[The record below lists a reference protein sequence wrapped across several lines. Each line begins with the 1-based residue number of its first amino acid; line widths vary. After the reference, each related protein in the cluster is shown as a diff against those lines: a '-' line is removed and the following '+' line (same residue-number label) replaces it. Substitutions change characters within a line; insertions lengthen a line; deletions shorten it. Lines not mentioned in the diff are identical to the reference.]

1 MKKYSMRA
9 VPAAA
14 AMVAALVF
22 GVQVH
27 AQTGTGMP
35 PGSTNPKD
43 ASTTPGPAAR
53 AAANG
58 TSSTGTSSTGSTS
71 AGNMGA
77 GKPTVDGVT
86 MPPGST
92 KPKDA
97 LNPKAETATTAEQ
110 RAMAKSDRAAAKAD
124 KRAAQD
130 SKKKTGTNNSAETP
144 GGSMSSTATSPS
156 K

>member
-9 VPAAA
+9 IPAAA
-14 AMVAALVF
+14 AMMAALVF

-27 AQTGTGMP
+27 AQTSTGTP

-43 ASTTPGPAAR
+43 ASTTAGPATR
-53 AAANG
+53 AAADGN
-58 TSSTGTSSTGSTS
+58 TNTGNT
-71 AGNMGA
+71 GA
-77 GKPTVDGVT
+77 GKPTVDGTT

-97 LNPKAETATTAEQ
+97 LNTQTSTSKTAEQ
-110 RAMAKSDRAAAKAD
+110 RSMVKADRASAKAD
-124 KRAAQD
+124 KRAART
-130 SKKKTGTNNSAETP
+130 SKKKTDINNSAETA
-144 GGSMSSTATSPS
+144 GGSMGSTAASPS

>member
-9 VPAAA
+9 IPAAA
-14 AMVAALVF
+14 AIVATLVF

-27 AQTGTGMP
+27 AQTSTGMP

-43 ASTTPGPAAR
+43 ASTTSGPAAR
-53 AAANG
+53 TAAD
-58 TSSTGTSSTGSTS
+58 
-71 AGNMGA
+71 GNTGA
-77 GKPTVDGVT
+77 GKPTANGVT

-97 LNPKAETATTAEQ
+97 LNPQTSTSKTAEQ
-110 RAMAKSDRAAAKAD
+110 RSMAKAD
-124 KRAAQD
+124 RASAKAAKRAART
-130 SKKKTGTNNSAETP
+130 SKKKTDINNSAETA

-156 K
+156 R